1 MPMAAKY
8 RVLVTDYARP
18 SLEPEKQVL
27 KAIDAELVVSPD
39 GQESSEA
46 LLANLATDV
55 DAIMTNWAKVTRN
68 VIQASPRCKIVAHYG
83 VGVDNIDVATAT
95 ERDIVVTNVP
105 AYCVDEVSDHAL
117 SLLLVQA
124 RRVIVYD
131 RAIREGRWD
140 VKVGDPVRRI
150 RGKKLGIIG
159 LGRIGSCL
167 AGKARALG
175 LEILAYDPYLGD
187 EKIKERGGTPVDF
200 PTLLKES
207 DFISIHAP
215 LSKEIGTAGMF
226 SADEFKSMKNSAYIV
241 NTARGGIID
250 EKALYVAVK
259 EGEIA
264 GAGLDVLPTEPVQA
278 DNPLLTLDNVIL
290 TPHASFWSEE
300 SVTDLQV
307 QVAEEVLR
315 ALTGQRPAS
324 PINPEAL
331 KSGPNGSNVQCRC

>member
-1 MPMAAKY
+1 MAAKY
-8 RVLVTDYARP
+8 RVLVTDYAWP
-18 SLEPEKQVL
+18 SLEPEEGVL
-27 KAIDAELVVSPD
+27 GPIDAELIVSPG
-39 GQESSEA
+39 GQESPES
-46 LLANLATDV
+46 LLIDMAKDV

-68 VIQASPRCKIVAHYG
+68 VIQASPRCKIVARYG

-95 ERDIVVTNVP
+95 ERGIVVTNVP

-117 SLLLVQA
+117 TLLMVQA
-124 RRVIVYD
+124 RRVVVYD
-131 RAIREGRWD
+131 RAIRDGKWD

-187 EKIKERGGTPVDF
+187 AKIKERGAIPVDF

-215 LSKEIGTAGMF
+215 LSKEVGTAGLF
-226 SADEFKSMKNSAYIV
+226 GADEFKAMKSSAYIV

-250 EKALYVAVK
+250 DKALYVALRS
-259 EGEIA
+259 GDIA
-264 GAGLDVLPTEPVQA
+264 GAGLDVLPTEPVQS

-307 QVAEEVLR
+307 QTAEEVKR
-315 ALTGQRPAS
+315 ALTGKAPVS
-324 PINPEAL
+324 PINPQVL
-331 KSGPNGSNVQCRC
+331 KNGQNGKNGCHC

>member
-1 MPMAAKY
+1 MAAKY
-8 RVLVTDYARP
+8 RILVTDYAWP
-18 SLEPEKQVL
+18 SLEPEKGVL
-27 KAIDAELVVSPD
+27 GPVGAELVVSPG
-39 GQESSEA
+39 GQESPEA
-46 LLANLATDV
+46 LLAEMARDV

-68 VIQASPRCKIVAHYG
+68 VIEASPRCKIVARYG

-95 ERDIVVTNVP
+95 ERGIVVTNVP

-124 RRVIVYD
+124 RRVVVYD
-131 RAIREGRWD
+131 RAIRSGKWD

-167 AGKARALG
+167 AGKAKALG

-187 EKIKERGGTPVDF
+187 AKIRERGGQPVDF

-215 LSKEIGTAGMF
+215 LSKEVGTAGMF
-226 SADEFKSMKNSAYIV
+226 GADEFKAMKSTAYIV

-250 EKALYVAVK
+250 EKALYAALK
-259 EGEIA
+259 AGEIA
-264 GAGLDVLPTEPVQA
+264 GAGLDVLPTEPIQP
-278 DNPLLTLDNVIL
+278 DSPLLTLDNVIL

-300 SVTDLQV
+300 SVTDLQI
-307 QVAEEVLR
+307 QTAEEVMR
-315 ALTGQRPAS
+315 ALTGQPPLS
-324 PINPEAL
+324 PVNPQVL
-331 KSGPNGSNVQCRC
+331 KNGRNGTH